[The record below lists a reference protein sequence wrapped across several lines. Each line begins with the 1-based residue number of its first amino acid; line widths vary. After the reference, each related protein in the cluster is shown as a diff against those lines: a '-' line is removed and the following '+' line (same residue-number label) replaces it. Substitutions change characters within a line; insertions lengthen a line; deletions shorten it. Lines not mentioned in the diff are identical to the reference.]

1 MKRLFFTFALLICT
15 SSMLLFSHD
24 VRAQTQDPMRAT
36 VMELAPGSIVVEIH
50 EGDHVGQ
57 QMQVLQFDEKQIDNQ
72 GLQIGDQVLVNFI
85 SGQDGQKQVIIV
97 DQYRVW
103 PLASLFILF
112 LIIVVVIGKRKGF
125 FAFLGMA
132 FSFLI
137 IAQMIVPQILLGNNP
152 VLISLFASLLI
163 IPITFYISHGIN
175 RKTTIAVLSTFF
187 ALVLTAVLAVI
198 FVNIAKLTGYSA
210 EEANFITAQQGDH
223 INIQALLL
231 AGIIIGAMGVLD
243 DITISQTSIV
253 SKLKKAN
260 PKFSKWELFRESMD
274 VGHDHIASLVN
285 TLVLVYAGAALPLF
299 VLFSSSQFGS
309 LTDVINM
316 EIVATEI
323 VRTLVSSIGIVSAV
337 PLTTLLAVWYIKD

>member
-1 MKRLFFTFALLICT
+1 MKRILSHIIIFLLLWSVLMAIPA
-15 SSMLLFSHD
+15 H
-24 VRAQTQDPMRAT
+24 AQTRDPIRAT
-36 VMELAPGSIVVEIH
+36 ITEVSSGNIVVEIE
-50 EGDHVGQ
+50 EGKLTGQ
-57 QMQVLQFDEKQIDNQ
+57 QLQVLQFDDKQIENQ
-72 GLQIGDQVLVNFI
+72 GLHEGDQVLVDFI
-85 SGQDGQKQVIIV
+85 QGPGGREQVIIV
-97 DQYRVW
+97 DQFRLW
-103 PLASLFILF
+103 PLAALFVFF
-112 LIIVVVIGKRKGF
+112 LGIVVVIGRKKGF
-125 FAFLGMA
+125 FSFLGMA

-152 VLISLFASLLI
+152 ILISLFASLLI
-163 IPITFYISHGIN
+163 IPITFYISHGIK
-175 RKTTIAVLSTFF
+175 RKTTIAVISTFL
-187 ALVLTAVLAVI
+187 ALVFTAILAVV
-198 FVNIAKLTGYSA
+198 FVNLAKLTGYSA
-210 EEANFITAQQGDH
+210 EEASFITAQQGDT

-260 PKFSKWELFRESMD
+260 PKFSRWELFRESMD

-285 TLVLVYAGAALPLF
+285 TLVLVYVGASLPLF
-299 VLFSSSQFGS
+299 VLFSSSQFGTLS
-309 LTDVINM
+309 DVMNM

>member
-1 MKRLFFTFALLICT
+1 MKRILSCLTVFFFLWNIFLPG
-15 SSMLLFSHD
+15 SVH
-24 VRAQTQDPMRAT
+24 AQNQDPIRAT
-36 VMELAPGSIVVEIH
+36 ITELSNGNIVVEIS
-50 EGDHVGQ
+50 EGDRAGQ
-57 QMQVLQFDEKQIDNQ
+57 ELQVLQFDEKQIENQ
-72 GLQIGDQVLVNFI
+72 GLHKGDQVLVNFI
-85 SGQDGQKQVIIV
+85 EGPGGREQVIIV
-97 DQYRVW
+97 DQFRLW
-103 PLASLFILF
+103 PLAALFFLF
-112 LIIVVVIGKRKGF
+112 LGVVVVIGRRKGF
-125 FAFLGMA
+125 FSFLGMA

-152 VLISLFASLLI
+152 ILISLVASLLV
-163 IPITFYISHGIN
+163 IPITFYISHGIK
-175 RKTTIAVLSTFF
+175 RKTTIAVISTFL
-187 ALVLTAVLAVI
+187 ALVFTAILAVV
-198 FVNIAKLTGYSA
+198 FVNLAKLTGYSA
-210 EEANFITAQQGDH
+210 EEATFITAQQGDT

-260 PKFSKWELFRESMD
+260 PKFSRWELFRESMD

-285 TLVLVYAGAALPLF
+285 TLVLVYVGASLPLF
-299 VLFSSSQFGS
+299 VLFSSSQFGTLS
-309 LTDVINM
+309 DVMNM

>member
-1 MKRLFFTFALLICT
+1 MPNSMKSIFSTLVLLLILFFP
-15 SSMLLFSHD
+15 FS
-24 VRAQTQDPMRAT
+24 VQAQTQDPLRAT
-36 VMELAPGSIVVEIH
+36 ITELSSGNIVVEIQ
-50 EGDHVGQ
+50 EGKYTGE
-57 QMQVLQFDEKQIDNQ
+57 QMHVLQFDEKQIAIQ
-72 GLQIGDQVLVNFI
+72 GLHEGDQVLVNFI
-85 SGQDGQKQVIIV
+85 QGPGGKDQVIIV
-97 DQYRVW
+97 DQYRLW
-103 PLASLFILF
+103 PLAGLF
-112 LIIVVVIGKRKGF
+112 LLFLGVVVVIGRRKGF

-137 IAQMIVPQILLGNNP
+137 IAQMIVPQILIGNNP
-152 VLISLFASLLI
+152 ILISLFASLLI

-187 ALVLTAVLAVI
+187 ALVLTALLAVV
-198 FVNIAKLTGYSA
+198 FVDVAKLTGYAA
-210 EEANFITAQQGDH
+210 EEANFINAQQGDH

-299 VLFSSSQFGS
+299 VLFSSSQYGTLS
-309 LTDVINM
+309 DVLNM

-337 PLTTLLAVWYIKD
+337 PLTTIMAVWYMKD